1 MINDE
6 LRIFF
11 ARSKLRLEVLKA
23 LGEKPQIASFL
34 AHNMDKHREVI
45 SRIFLDL
52 QEQGLAKCK
61 NPQAPSFRYYNITKN
76 GKEVLEELILIK
88 RKLKSYRK

>member
-1 MINDE
+1 MVNDDI
-6 LRIFF
+6 LIFF

-34 AHNMDKHREVI
+34 AHKMKKHREVI

-52 QEQGLAKCK
+52 QKHGLTKCK
-61 NPQAPSFRYYNITKN
+61 NPQSPSFRYYKITRK
-76 GKEVLEELILIK
+76 GKMVLKELL
-88 RKLKSYRK
+88 

>member
-1 MINDE
+1 MKNGISDE

-11 ARSKLRLEVLKA
+11 ARSKFRLEVLKI

-34 AHNMDKHREVI
+34 AHKMQKHREVI

-52 QEQGLAKCK
+52 QKQGLAKCK
-61 NPQAPSFRYYNITKN
+61 NPESPSFRYYKITKK
-76 GKEVLEELILIK
+76 GKDVLEKLI
-88 RKLKSYRK
+88 

>member
-1 MINDE
+1 MKNEISDE

-11 ARSKLRLEVLKA
+11 ARSKLRLEILQA

-34 AHNMDKHREVI
+34 AHKVQKHREVI

-52 QEQGLAKCK
+52 QKEKLAKCK
-61 NPQAPSFRYYNITKN
+61 NPQSPSFRYYVITTK
-76 GKEVLEELILIK
+76 GKKVLEELG
-88 RKLKSYRK
+88 

>member
-1 MINDE
+1 MVNDDI
-6 LRIFF
+6 LIFF

-34 AHNMDKHREVI
+34 ARKMKKHREVI

-52 QEQGLAKCK
+52 QKQYLVKCK
-61 NPQAPSFRYYNITKN
+61 NPQVPSFRYYQITKR
-76 GKEVLEELILIK
+76 GKNLLKRMDEVG
-88 RKLKSYRK
+88 